1 MEKSQS
7 LTPEVVAILSEIR
20 EQAHKYN
27 QAFETFQTLVSE
39 AEALQKHSD
48 DYFERL
54 ESKTLRLAEEF
65 QKTSE
70 ESVAKVNAKLTSI
83 DHIFHELETI
93 QAVKASLQ
101 TLEDTFK
108 KNTSSLAGVVENIK
122 TLVIRQVEKET
133 ARLDRKI
140 NVLNEEHT
148 EHFAVI
154 GQAVEEIKDQHRRSF
169 IMLDEEIGLF
179 KSKVQETKYIVDET
193 VRLSNMLVENAE
205 KDIAERFCKAEE
217 NMTVILKN
225 LESSA
230 KSTEDRV
237 IRLIREADVANLS
250 MKVVSVSEQIK
261 DSQARIGTAFW
272 VAMISLF
279 VNICLIVAFLIMK
292 L

>member
-27 QAFETFQTLVSE
+27 QAFETFQMLVKE
-39 AEALQKHSD
+39 TEALQKHSD

-54 ESKTLRLAEEF
+54 ESKTLQLADDF
-65 QKTSE
+65 QKSVE
-70 ESVAKVNAKLTSI
+70 ESITKVNAKLTSI
-83 DHIFHELETI
+83 DHIFHELDTI
-93 QAVKASLQ
+93 QSVKTSLQ

-133 ARLDRKI
+133 TRLDRKI
-140 NVLNEEHT
+140 NSLNEENT

-193 VRLSNMLVENAE
+193 VRLVNMLVENAE
-205 KDIAERFCKAEE
+205 KDIAERFYKAEE
-217 NMTVILKN
+217 NMSVILKN

-230 KSTEDRV
+230 KATEERV
-237 IRLIREADVANLS
+237 TRLIREADVANLS
-250 MKVVSVSEQIK
+250 MRVISMGEQIN
-261 DSQARIGTAFW
+261 DSRARIGAAFW
-272 VAMISLF
+272 VAMISLL
-279 VNICLIVAFLIMK
+279 VNICLIAAFLIMK
-292 L
+292 F

>member
-148 EHFAVI
+148 EQLGRVSRHCLATGLLSRYVFARMQRDEPFESEL
-154 GQAVEEIKDQHRRSF
+154 QADELFAAGVLHDLGLGLLSV
-169 IMLDEEIGLF
+169 LDPG
-179 KSKVQETKYIVDET
+179 
-193 VRLSNMLVENAE
+193 
-205 KDIAERFCKAEE
+205 
-217 NMTVILKN
+217 
-225 LESSA
+225 
-230 KSTEDRV
+230 
-237 IRLIREADVANLS
+237 
-250 MKVVSVSEQIK
+250 
-261 DSQARIGTAFW
+261 
-272 VAMISLF
+272 
-279 VNICLIVAFLIMK
+279 
-292 L
+292 